1 MAKELNRY
9 LTKEDTQMVNNTW
22 KDAQDHTSLGNCEL
36 KQRRDA
42 TYTVCWNGWNPK
54 AWQYQMLAKMQRG
67 RNSFTAGKNAK
78 WCGHFGRQ
86 FGRVFWF
93 FFFLFS
99 SHNLN
104 IALCSTKL
112 NIRFSNHA
120 PSYPVDLKT
129 YVYPKSLI
137 MFTTALFI
145 TTKTSRNNRSF
156 DG

>member
-1 MAKELNRY
+1 MLGWLKSKS
-9 LTKEDTQMVNNTW
+9 LTIPNAS
-22 KDAQDHTSLGNCEL
+22 KDAA
-36 KQRRDA
+36 RRS
-42 TYTVCWNGWNPK
+42 
-54 AWQYQMLAKMQRG
+54 
-67 RNSFTAGKNAK
+67 SFTAGKNAK

-86 FGRVFWF
+86 FGRVFWGF
-93 FFFLFS
+93 FGFLPT
-99 SHNLN
+99 NLN

-112 NIRFSNHA
+112 NIRFSNHV

-145 TTKTSRNNRSF
+145 TNKTSRNKRSF